1 MKREILTGIIGLVS
15 SVVALGAQTGNSPQH
30 TTQNDTDKVIFIEE
44 VKPVDLGFDTAMY
57 LPEGFDPYA
66 HPENFMDISF
76 IEEEQEVQ
84 LDFDVE
90 EYLPKVFDPYKVY
103 FDLNSI
109 EYIEEEEVIEFDFEI
124 KDYLPQDFIST
135 SAS

>member
-1 MKREILTGIIGLVS
+1 MKSEILTGIIGLVS
-15 SVVALGAQTGNSPQH
+15 SVVALGAQTGNSPLH
-30 TTQNDTDKVIFIEE
+30 TTQNDNDKVIYIEE

-57 LPEGFDPYA
+57 LPEGFDAYGN
-66 HPENFMDISF
+66 PENFMDISY
-76 IEEEQEVQ
+76 IEEVPELE
-84 LDFDVE
+84 LDFEVE
-90 EYLPKVFDPYKVY
+90 EYLPKLFDPYKKY

-124 KDYLPQDFIST
+124 KEYLPQDFNPV

>member
-1 MKREILTGIIGLVS
+1 MRREILTGIIGLVS

-30 TTQNDTDKVIFIEE
+30 TKQNETDKVIFIEE
-44 VKPVDLGFDTAMY
+44 VAPVDLGFDTALY

-66 HPENFMDISF
+66 HPDNFMDVSF
-76 IEEEQEVQ
+76 IEEVAEVQ
-84 LDFDVE
+84 LDFDVQ
-90 EYLPKVFDPYKVY
+90 EYLPVMFDPYKKY

-124 KDYLPQDFIST
+124 QDYLPADFSPV

>member
-1 MKREILTGIIGLVS
+1 MKREILTGIFGLVT
-15 SVVALGAQTGNSPQH
+15 SVVALGAQTGNSPKH
-30 TTQNDTDKVIFIEE
+30 ITKIETDKVIFIEE
-44 VKPVDLGFDTAMY
+44 VAPVDLGFDTALY

-66 HPENFMDISF
+66 HPENIMDVSY
-76 IEEEQEVQ
+76 IEEVAEVQ
-84 LDFDVE
+84 LDFDVQ
-90 EYLPKVFDPYKVY
+90 EYLPKMFDPYKKY

-124 KDYLPQDFIST
+124 REYLPADFSPV